1 MFYKSWTR
9 IHNRKLSFLGQNK
22 WFWPKKVETLQHLET
37 HIYILWLV
45 DHLYRYIFKSKIFCL
60 ACVCQNRHVVQ
71 RHQPP
76 VYANWL
82 ECISQKTKKECALWL
97 HKILEEFYIF
107 YHERSF
113 LGPSKNDWQIFYSF
127 GNLCVVRWYEK
138 QKDRRLKQM
147 RQRIIFEIW
156 DRPHVQYDQQ
166 RPPLT

>member
-1 MFYKSWTR
+1 MYLTLRKSNTLICFENQWYVQWRLGFRNIYAIFIVTFSR
-9 IHNRKLSFLGQNK
+9 AKFFVLPVCVKTDMLSKDINLLFMQIGWNVFHK
-22 WFWPKKVETLQHLET
+22 
-37 HIYILWLV
+37 
-45 DHLYRYIFKSKIFCL
+45 
-60 ACVCQNRHVVQ
+60 
-71 RHQPP
+71 
-76 VYANWL
+76 
-82 ECISQKTKKECALWL
+82 KTKKECALWL

-156 DRPHVQYDQQ
+156 DRPHVQYDQL
-166 RPPLT
+166 RSPLTWNI

>member
-1 MFYKSWTR
+1 MFRESMICTMTFR
-9 IHNRKLSFLGQNK
+9 IQKYLR
-22 WFWPKKVETLQHLET
+22 
-37 HIYILWLV
+37 
-45 DHLYRYIFKSKIFCL
+45 HLYRYIFKSKIFCL

-156 DRPHVQYDQQ
+156 DRPHVQYDQL
-166 RPPLT
+166 RPPLTWN